1 MGLLRGLQG
10 IHEDSIS
17 GSAAWHTGPGKAGQ
31 AREPGDNGANGDSM
45 QSLAAPRRVDRFA
58 ESNQESR
65 IGRGHLV
72 RDHGKSFLPLFV
84 RWLFW
89 NLPFAVAES
98 SHYFKLLAGCLHA
111 SWLPRHSLLQKATPA
126 RHIS

>member
-10 IHEDSIS
+10 IHDDSVS
-17 GSAAWHTGPGKAGQ
+17 GSATWYTRPGKVGSS
-31 AREPGDNGANGDSM
+31 REPGDNGSNGDSM

-65 IGRGHLV
+65 IGRGRLV

-84 RWLFW
+84 RLLFW
-89 NLPFAVAES
+89 NLPVAAVES
-98 SHYFKLLAGCLHA
+98 SHYFKLLAGGLHA